1 MKVRQPFIIAIL
13 FAYTSAIFINLIQS
27 TKSTNIK
34 RNYKVRKRLHIYII
48 PTHTTLQH
56 LVLQT
61 ILENI
66 YHQKKRNFFFQP
78 RFLYV

>member
-34 RNYKVRKRLHIYII
+34 RNYKVRKRLQIYPI
-48 PTHTTLQH
+48 PTHITLQH
-56 LVLQT
+56 LVLHT
-61 ILENI
+61 SLENI